1 LDLIGVEYFG
11 RRRIKVRRVEM
22 GREHMIVICDRG
34 KVYGWG
40 DNRMG

>member
-1 LDLIGVEYFG
+1 MVNVEYFSRKG
-11 RRRIKVRRVEM
+11 IRVIKVEM
-22 GREHMIVICDRG
+22 GLNHIILVCDRG